1 MRQESRFGAPLPAPA
16 LPRGAKA
23 RSGAAGLGARGGG
36 AVAAC
41 SRKKRSRDALAL
53 PKLLC
58 TTMRPRSQRLSCRCA
73 LSDCAHAAYAM
84 SSDKDAPCALPALQ
98 VLFKVAEQHGAALH
112 TWA

>member
-1 MRQESRFGAPLPAPA
+1 MRHESRFNAPLPPPVA
-16 LPRGAKA
+16 PRGAKA

-41 SRKKRSRDALAL
+41 SRKNRSSDALAL

-73 LSDCAHAAYAM
+73 LSDCARGGLLNKT
-84 SSDKDAPCALPALQ
+84 KDRMPLACCRPC
-98 VLFKVAEQHGAALH
+98 
-112 TWA
+112 

>member
-1 MRQESRFGAPLPAPA
+1 MKITVEAHASVRHESRLSAPLPAPA

-23 RSGAAGLGARGGG
+23 RSGAAGLGARGDG

-41 SRKKRSRDALAL
+41 SRKNLSSDALAL

-73 LSDCAHAAYAM
+73 LSDCARTAVNERKERVPH
-84 SSDKDAPCALPALQ
+84 
-98 VLFKVAEQHGAALH
+98 E
-112 TWA
+112 